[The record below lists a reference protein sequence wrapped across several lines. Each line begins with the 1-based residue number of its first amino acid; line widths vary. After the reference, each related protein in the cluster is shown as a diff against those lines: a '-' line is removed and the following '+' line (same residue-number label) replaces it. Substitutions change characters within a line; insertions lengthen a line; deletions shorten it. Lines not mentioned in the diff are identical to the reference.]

1 MLAGL
6 LKAPSAYAPTNDLQR
21 SRDRA
26 NIVIGLMEEQ
36 GYLDEAQAAEARAN
50 PAELSPQAAS
60 GTGGAFADWV
70 MDSGPEFF
78 TQDTTEDVTIRT
90 TLDPR
95 IQAAAEEALAYVF
108 ESQVRAG
115 SVAEAAIVVMSADGA
130 VRSRLSIVIDTSA
143 WLREGRLPEPAKIT
157 ESMSAARRDL

>member
-1 MLAGL
+1 
-6 LKAPSAYAPTNDLQR
+6 
-21 SRDRA
+21 
-26 NIVIGLMEEQ
+26 
-36 GYLDEAQAAEARAN
+36 
-50 PAELSPQAAS
+50 
-60 GTGGAFADWV
+60 

-95 IQAAAEEALAYVF
+95 IQAAAEEAMAYVF

-130 VRSRLSIVIDTSA
+130 VRGMVGGRQAGAGLFNRATQAQRQTGSSFKPFVYAAALDLGMSPLDVIDDSPMCLST
-143 WLREGRLPEPAKIT
+143 G
-157 ESMSAARRDL
+157 ARTTTTTPSRA